1 MAHLDEP
8 PPIQEGLA
16 KLEHLIEIG
25 DEELKAKREEIRNDD
40 SKTDEEK
47 ADELSQL
54 GHKAQAWEDEE
65 HPGMNRSAERWL
77 RRSHLGIP
85 ARREKALKTCNARL
99 LVYWASFSVPGR
111 PKTTQPQRHM
121 GTIGWLYPAMG

>member
-65 HPGMNRSAERWL
+65 HPGMNRSAERWF

-85 ARREKALKTCNARL
+85 EPPPPPEPEWRKAYRAHMAERERERAAR
-99 LVYWASFSVPGR
+99 
-111 PKTTQPQRHM
+111 
-121 GTIGWLYPAMG
+121 